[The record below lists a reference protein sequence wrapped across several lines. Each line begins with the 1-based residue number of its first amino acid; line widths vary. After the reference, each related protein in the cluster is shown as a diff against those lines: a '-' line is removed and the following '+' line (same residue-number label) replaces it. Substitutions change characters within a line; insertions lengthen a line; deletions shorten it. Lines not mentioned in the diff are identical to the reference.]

1 MPPMDSISD
10 LAQNMP
16 QIGADYITNMVL
28 FGNIGYQAQPSQSGE
43 VSNTFGVV
51 PYVSLTSLLYM
62 QQIQSATNQ
71 ANTTSTQMTGQQN
84 VTGALTVSDS
94 SGNVVAQI
102 SAGQLPATGA
112 AATTQPSGG

>member
-1 MPPMDSISD
+1 MDSVSD

-16 QIGADYITNMVL
+16 QIGMDYITNMTL
-28 FGNIGYQAQPSQSGE
+28 FGNTGYQVEPSQSGE
-43 VSNTFGVV
+43 VSNTFGTV

-62 QQIQSATNQ
+62 QQIQSATSQ
-71 ANTTSTQMTGQQN
+71 ANTVSTQMTGQQN

-102 SAGQLPATGA
+102 SSGSLPATGA
-112 AATTQPSGG
+112 ATTSQPTG